1 MKKFCEKLVA
11 NPLLEYLII
20 ALILFSALILGLET
34 DKTINQHY
42 SEWLIRAN
50 QLILGIFILEACIK
64 IIAAAPRFQDYFTN
78 GWNLFDFTIIILS
91 LIPFSAEYAMVAR
104 LLRLLRI
111 LRLVSRVRQLRLII
125 VTLLR
130 SIPSMGHVM
139 LLMMMLMYI
148 YAITGYHLFH
158 QAIPEH
164 WGSLGQSLLTL
175 STIAT
180 LEGWPD
186 HMAKCVQ
193 VTPYAWI
200 YFISFIIF
208 ATFIIINLFI
218 AIVLDNMEKA
228 KQETLTEIKDD
239 QAELLREFLLIE
251 NQLASL
257 RMRLLKN
264 PETTNPSP
272 KNSDD

>member
-11 NPLLEYLII
+11 NPTLEYFII
-20 ALILFSALILGLET
+20 TLILFNALILGLET

-42 SEWLIRAN
+42 GEWLVLSN
-50 QLILGIFILEACIK
+50 QLILGIFILEAFIK
-64 IIAAAPRFQDYFTN
+64 IIAVAPRYKDYFAN

-91 LIPFSAEYAMVAR
+91 LIPFSAEYAMIAR

-111 LRLVSRVRQLRLII
+111 LRLVSRVGQLRLII

-158 QAIPEH
+158 QAIPES

-180 LEGWPD
+180 LEGWPE
-186 HMAKCVQ
+186 HMAKCLQ

-239 QAELLREFLLIE
+239 QEELLREFLLIE
-251 NQLASL
+251 NQLTSL
-257 RMRLLKN
+257 RMRLLKH
-264 PETTNPSP
+264 PETTNPSS

>member
-1 MKKFCEKLVA
+1 MKKFCEKLAA
-11 NPLLEYLII
+11 NLFLEYFII
-20 ALILFSALILGLET
+20 ALILFNALILGLET
-34 DKTINQHY
+34 DKTITQHY
-42 SEWLIRAN
+42 GEWLIRGN

-64 IIAAAPRFQDYFTN
+64 IIAVAPRYQDYFAN

-91 LIPFSAEYAMVAR
+91 IIPFSAEYAMIAR

-111 LRLVSRVRQLRLII
+111 LRLVSRVGQLRLIV

-148 YAITGYHLFH
+148 YAIIGYHLFH
-158 QAIPEH
+158 QAIPEN

-180 LEGWPD
+180 LEGWPE
-186 HMAKCVQ
+186 HMAKCLQ
-193 VTPYAWI
+193 ITPYAWI

-251 NQLASL
+251 NQLTSL
-257 RMRLLKN
+257 RMRLLKH
-264 PETTNPSP
+264 PETTNFSP
-272 KNSDD
+272 KNSND

>member
-1 MKKFCEKLVA
+1 MKNFCEKLAA

-42 SEWLIRAN
+42 GEWLIRGN
-50 QLILGIFILEACIK
+50 QFILGLFILEACIK
-64 IIAAAPRFQDYFTN
+64 ITAVAPRYQDYFAN

-158 QAIPEH
+158 QAIPES

-180 LEGWPD
+180 LEGWPE
-186 HMAKCVQ
+186 HMAKCLQ

-228 KQETLTEIKDD
+228 EQETLIEIKDD

-251 NQLASL
+251 NQLTSL
-257 RMRLLKN
+257 RMRLLKH
-264 PETTNPSP
+264 P
-272 KNSDD
+272 KNTDD

>member
-1 MKKFCEKLVA
+1 MQRYGEW
-11 NPLLEYLII
+11 LLL
-20 ALILFSALILGLET
+20 SHHVILGL
-34 DKTINQHY
+34 
-42 SEWLIRAN
+42 
-50 QLILGIFILEACIK
+50 FILEAVIK
-64 IIAAAPRFQDYFTN
+64 ITAFAPRYKDYFGN
-78 GWNLFDFTIIILS
+78 GWHLFDFTIIVLS
-91 LIPFSAEYAMVAR
+91 LIPFSSEYAMIAR

-111 LRLVSRVRQLRLII
+111 LRLISQIAQLRLI
-125 VTLLR
+125 VTTLLR
-130 SIPSMGHVM
+130 SIPSMAHVM

-158 QAIPEH
+158 QQIPEN

-186 HMAKCVQ
+186 HMEKALQ
-193 VTPYAWI
+193 VTPYAWV
-200 YFISFIIF
+200 YFMSFIIL

-239 QAELLREFLLIE
+239 QEELLREFLLIE
-251 NQLASL
+251 NQLSSL
-257 RMRLLKN
+257 RKRLLKMGN
-264 PETTNPSP
+264 EPPPLPRN
-272 KNSDD
+272 KNNK